1 MTIKIVTLE
10 SCNRCASLKE
20 MFSKAGIK
28 YHFSTCEEDPDNCD
42 SLEALVNE
50 IGYPM
55 VLLTNSSGE
64 VFEILY
70 ITQTFEKLKEG
81 KKIEGGIACI
91 PYHSIDDMAFYVKNK
106 LNL

>member
-10 SCNRCASLKE
+10 GCNRCANLKE
-20 MFSKAGIK
+20 LFLKSGIK

-50 IGYPM
+50 IAYPM
-55 VLLTNSSGE
+55 VLLSNSSGE
-64 VFEILY
+64 VFEVLY
-70 ITQTFEKLKEG
+70 ITQSYEKLKEG
-81 KKIEGGIACI
+81 KKIQGDITCI
-91 PYHSIDDMAFYVKNK
+91 PYHSIDDITFYVKKK